1 MSQTGELGVDL
12 VGRTFVVSSVGG
24 VGALA
29 APTAVLTFGT
39 DGRLY
44 GRGTVN
50 RVNGSYELDGDALTI
65 GPMMSTMMAGPPE
78 AMAQEHRLLAALGE
92 RCVVRQVPD
101 GIELVAADGS
111 TTRLRETGP
120 QDALA

>member
-24 VGALA
+24 VEALA

-39 DGRLY
+39 DERLY

-50 RVNGSYELDGDALTI
+50 RVNGSYELDGDVLTV

-78 AMAQEHRLLAALGE
+78 AMAQEHRLLAVLGE

-111 TTRLRETGP
+111 TTRLRETEP
-120 QDALA
+120 EDAHA